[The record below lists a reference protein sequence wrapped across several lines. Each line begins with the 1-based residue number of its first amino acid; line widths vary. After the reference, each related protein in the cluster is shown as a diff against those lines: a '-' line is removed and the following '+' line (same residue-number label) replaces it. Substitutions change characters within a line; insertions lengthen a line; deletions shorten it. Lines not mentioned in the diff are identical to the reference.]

1 MMRKREFDM
10 KKKAINTA
18 KHRFTLVE
26 LLVSMGVLVVIL
38 GFILQFFIGSQ
49 RLWQSMEQRN
59 NLYADARVAMDLM
72 TTMLQNSFY
81 SEGGIPFRIDRSEN
95 YRHKIYF
102 ATQTMQNLPGGKL
115 KYVSFQLGNRE
126 PDSSSTSGTAT
137 TGEWDELKLAVFCD
151 QEADEFSKYFPPYG
165 LEGAA
170 NLTEARSG
178 VISKLDGQLRNST
191 RDPDVS
197 EPYGSVLVRHVT
209 SFEIVPYALDIDA
222 TDTSKWLDPVT
233 ETQYDEFPYMVVLK
247 LTMLSPADFKIWMEM
262 KDTYDDDG
270 NPGEISSSDN
280 ARVQFR
286 KTHAY
291 TFARTVFIG
300 EQSRMNIND

>member
-1 MMRKREFDM
+1 M

-18 KHRFTLVE
+18 KRRFTLVE

-59 NLYADARVAMDLM
+59 NIYADARVAMDLM
-72 TTMLQNSFY
+72 TTMLQNSFF

-95 YRHKIYF
+95 NRHKIYF

-115 KYVSFQLGNRE
+115 KYVSFQLGNCDL
-126 PDSSSTSGTAT
+126 DSTSTSGTAT

-151 QEADEFSKYFPPYG
+151 QEGEEFSRYFPPYG

-170 NLTEARSG
+170 NLSEARDG
-178 VISKLDGQLRNST
+178 VIAKLDGQLRNST

-197 EPYGSVLVRHVT
+197 EPYGTVLVRHVT
-209 SFEIVPYALDIDA
+209 SLEIIPYALDSSSS
-222 TDTSKWLDPVT
+222 TDWLREIS
-233 ETQYDEFPYMVVLK
+233 ETLYDEFPYMVVVK
-247 LTMLSPADFKIWMEM
+247 LTMLSPADFTTWKAMTQITGQES
-262 KDTYDDDG
+262 
-270 NPGEISSSDN
+270 E
-280 ARVQFR
+280 AEEFLE
-286 KTHAY
+286 THAY
-291 TFARTVFIG
+291 TFSRTVFIG